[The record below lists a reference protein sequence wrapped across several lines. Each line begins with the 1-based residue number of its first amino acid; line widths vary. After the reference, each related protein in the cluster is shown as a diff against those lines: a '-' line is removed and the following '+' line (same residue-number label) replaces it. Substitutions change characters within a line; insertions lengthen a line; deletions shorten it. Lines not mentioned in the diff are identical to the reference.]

1 MAAMPDSHHE
11 TFELARLLEKK
22 KEMSFPYLEFIRAK
36 SLSCGVYSLA
46 AGAKDLQGPHD
57 EDEVYFVIEGR
68 AQVVVEGEESQVR
81 AGSIIYVPASA
92 EHRFVEIEE
101 DMTLLVFFGSPPGS
115 G

>member
-1 MAAMPDSHHE
+1 MAAMSDSHHE

-46 AGAKDLQGPHD
+46 TGAKDLQGPHD
-57 EDEVYFVIEGR
+57 EDEVYFVVKGR
-68 AQVVVEGEESQVR
+68 ARIRVGNEVEEVVP
-81 AGSIIYVPASA
+81 GSLIYVTASS

-101 DMTLLVFFGSPPGS
+101 DITLLVLFGAPS
-115 G
+115 